1 MKPEDLSRDE
11 ILMLLN
17 TPKLDAQLSAVLDEC
32 TAALCKA
39 AQPRTV
45 YRVLPVVHTGNGV
58 TLGGL
63 PLLGKDIALHLT
75 GCKEAVLLAATLS
88 APVDALIR
96 RAEVTDMTKAVM
108 LDAAAGAAIERVC
121 NDLEAEIRA
130 KYPYPYYT
138 ARFSAGYGDF
148 PITQQ
153 GDLVKLLDAPRKI
166 GLTVTPAQ
174 TLLPLKSVTAV
185 MGMSHEPVKDARR
198 FGCGNDCGECPYQET
213 CPMKK
218 LKDQADE
225 SAVMRTLK

>member
-1 MKPEDLSRDE
+1 MKPDDLDRSE
-11 ILMLLN
+11 ILMYLN
-17 TPKLDAQLSAVLDEC
+17 TPSLDENLSAMLEDCVKK
-32 TAALCKA
+32 LCAA

-45 YRVLPVVHTGNGV
+45 YRVLPVEHTASGV
-58 TLGGL
+58 LLGGL
-63 PLLGKDIALHLT
+63 PLQGEDIALHLT

-96 RAEVTDMTKAVM
+96 RASVTDMTLAVM
-108 LDAAAGAAIERVC
+108 YDAVAGAAVERVC
-121 NDLEAEIRA
+121 NDLEAEIRT

-153 GDLVKLLDAPRKI
+153 GALVQMLDAPRKI

-174 TLLPLKSVTAV
+174 TLLPMKSVTAV

-198 FGCGNDCGECPYQET
+198 FCCGNSCEECPYHET
-213 CPMKK
+213 CPMRK
-218 LKDQADE
+218 E
-225 SAVMRTLK
+225 SAV

>member
-1 MKPEDLSRDE
+1 MKPDDLERSE
-11 ILMLLN
+11 ILMYLN
-17 TPKLDAQLSAVLDEC
+17 TPSLDENLSAMLEDCVKK
-32 TAALCKA
+32 LCAA

-45 YRVLPVVHTGNGV
+45 YRVLPVEHTASGV
-58 TLGGL
+58 LLGGL
-63 PLLGKDIALHLT
+63 PLQGADIALHLT

-96 RAEVTDMTKAVM
+96 RASVTDMTLAVM
-108 LDAAAGAAIERVC
+108 YDAVAGAAVERVC
-121 NDLEAEIRA
+121 NDLEAEIRT

-153 GDLVKLLDAPRKI
+153 GALVQMLDAPRKI

-174 TLLPLKSVTAV
+174 TLLPMKSVTAV

-198 FGCGNDCGECPYQET
+198 FCCGNSCEECPYHET
-213 CPMKK
+213 CPMRK
-218 LKDQADE
+218 E
-225 SAVMRTLK
+225 NAV

>member
-1 MKPEDLSRDE
+1 MKPDDLDRSE
-11 ILMLLN
+11 ILMYLN
-17 TPKLDAQLSAVLDEC
+17 TPSLDENLSAMLEDCVKK
-32 TAALCKA
+32 LCAA

-45 YRVLPVVHTGNGV
+45 YRVLPVEHTASGV
-58 TLGGL
+58 LLGGL
-63 PLLGKDIALHLT
+63 PLQGEDIALHLT

-96 RAEVTDMTKAVM
+96 RASVTDMTLAVM
-108 LDAAAGAAIERVC
+108 YDAVAGAAVERVC
-121 NDLEAEIRA
+121 NDLEAEIRT

-153 GDLVKLLDAPRKI
+153 GALVQMLDAPRKI

-174 TLLPLKSVTAV
+174 TLLPMKSVTAV

-198 FGCGNDCGECPYQET
+198 FCCGNSCEECPYHET
-213 CPMKK
+213 CPMRK
-218 LKDQADE
+218 E
-225 SAVMRTLK
+225 NAV

>member
-1 MKPEDLSRDE
+1 MKPDDLDRSE
-11 ILMLLN
+11 ILMYLN
-17 TPKLDAQLSAVLDEC
+17 TPSLDANLSAMLEDCVKK
-32 TAALCKA
+32 LCAA

-45 YRVLPVVHTGNGV
+45 YRVLPVEHTASGV
-58 TLGGL
+58 LLGGL
-63 PLLGKDIALHLT
+63 PLQGEDIALHLT

-96 RAEVTDMTKAVM
+96 RASVTDMTLAVM
-108 LDAAAGAAIERVC
+108 YDAVAGAAVERVC
-121 NDLEAEIRA
+121 NDLEAEIKA

-153 GDLVKLLDAPRKI
+153 GALVQMLDAPRKI

-174 TLLPLKSVTAV
+174 TLLPMKSVTAI

-198 FGCGNDCGECPYQET
+198 FCCGNSCEECPYHET
-213 CPMKK
+213 CPMRK
-218 LKDQADE
+218 
-225 SAVMRTLK
+225 

>member
-1 MKPEDLSRDE
+1 MKPDDLDRSE
-11 ILMLLN
+11 ILMYLN
-17 TPKLDAQLSAVLDEC
+17 TPSLDANLSAMLEDCVKK
-32 TAALCKA
+32 LCAA

-45 YRVLPVVHTGNGV
+45 YRVLPVEHTAEGV

-63 PLLGKDIALHLT
+63 LLQGDDIALHLT

-96 RAEVTDMTKAVM
+96 RASVTDMTLAVM
-108 LDAAAGAAIERVC
+108 YDAVAGAAVERVC
-121 NDLEAEIRA
+121 NDLEAEIKA

-153 GDLVKLLDAPRKI
+153 GALVQMLDAPRKI

-174 TLLPLKSVTAV
+174 TLLPMKSVTAI

-198 FGCGNDCGECPYQET
+198 FCCGNSCEECPYHET
-213 CPMKK
+213 CPMRK
-218 LKDQADE
+218 
-225 SAVMRTLK
+225 